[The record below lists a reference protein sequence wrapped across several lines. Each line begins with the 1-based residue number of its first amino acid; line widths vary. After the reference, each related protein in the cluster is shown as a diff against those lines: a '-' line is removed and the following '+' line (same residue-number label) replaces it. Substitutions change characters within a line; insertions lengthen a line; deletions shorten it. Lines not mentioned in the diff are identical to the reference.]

1 MNALDYFKDDPE
13 RRDVFIR
20 TLILDIVHEEFFNF
34 SLDNKEL
41 IKLVP
46 SLGELLGDLNE
57 NIQNRIKKGLEDP
70 TKDYYDNIR
79 ICSECGTPFDDGYM
93 IGAGCEYYCSDE
105 CLHKHYTHE
114 QFLALYAGLDEND
127 PEEVKRAVEMSDEE
141 RNAEHEASGSECFW
155 TQWEWRY

>member
-1 MNALDYFKDDPE
+1 MNALDYFKDDTE

-20 TLILDIVHEEFFNF
+20 TLILDIVSEEFYKF
-34 SLDNKEL
+34 EL
-41 IKLVP
+41 YNEDLLKLVP
-46 SLGELLGDLNE
+46 SVKEKLSTLEDAIE
-57 NIQNRIKKGLEDP
+57 NRIKQGLEDP

-93 IGAGCEYYCSDE
+93 IGAGFEYYCSDE
-105 CLHKHYTHE
+105 CLHKHYTPE
-114 QFLALYAGLDEND
+114 QYLALYAGLDESD